1 MNRDEMYVD
10 ISPITDADRDWA
22 VRLFAET
29 DPWRHLGT
37 TLAQCREVCQDAAY
51 LIFVARCEGERCG
64 VVVLQQRGVAGSPYV
79 KWIATAPGQRS
90 RGVGAKLLEFAENYF
105 RPKAR
110 HMFLCVSSF
119 NPRARAFYERLGYKQ
134 VGQFDDYI
142 IPGAAEV
149 LMHKRLA

>member
-1 MNRDEMYVD
+1 
-10 ISPITDADRDWA
+10 